1 MKNGTHAPSF
11 IGHIG
16 NYVTWTDIKDTL
28 RLYCL
33 KNQSQRDI
41 KCGTCHLCN
50 SKALSLRYFKLI

>member
-41 KCGTCHLCN
+41 KMWHM
-50 SKALSLRYFKLI
+50 SLM